1 MHCIGAVNTHGTPVS
16 SMHCTGTGLTRATLP
31 SGWSARRL
39 PTSAA
44 RLGASVRRPRLGV
57 AHPAHICAGTERLA
71 ACCMVAAGSASD
83 GREWHDEACAA
94 ARTLSAGESLPPH
107 PPPPLPPPAPSP
119 PRSTPS
125 TAVSRRL
132 LRSCIGAVSTQCV
145 CLAAAWDRC
154 IGPLHRC
161 RRENSECAYLG
172 GCCVCALH
180 A

>member
-1 MHCIGAVNTHGTPVS
+1 MHCISAVNTHGTPVS

-57 AHPAHICAGTERLA
+57 AHPAHICTGTERLA

-83 GREWHDEACAA
+83 GRAWHDEACAA
-94 ARTLSAGESLPPH
+94 ARTFCSCESLYPSPPF
-107 PPPPLPPPAPSP
+107 P

-125 TAVSRRL
+125 TAAIRRL

-145 CLAAAWDRC
+145 RLAAARDRC

-161 RRENSECAYLG
+161 RREYSECARG
-172 GCCVCALH
+172 
-180 A
+180 